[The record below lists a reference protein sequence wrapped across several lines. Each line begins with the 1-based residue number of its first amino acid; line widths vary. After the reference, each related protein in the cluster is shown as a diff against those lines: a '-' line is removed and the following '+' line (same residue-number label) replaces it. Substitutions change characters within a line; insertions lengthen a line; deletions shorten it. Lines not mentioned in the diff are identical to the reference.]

1 MKNSV
6 LPHFIVRNELQQ
18 MQIARYGTVRG
29 HFYCNSPSDW
39 IKMADA
45 TSEQG
50 VEGGGGPLGP
60 EEVRINRLE
69 SLVRSLQMENKRLLT
84 RVEANKPTGATPG
97 GGVRRADSGPH
108 QELINLA
115 REEEGEKGE
124 QDMWCVGVE
133 PTAFPMSLP
142 SSSSNITLLPF
153 ALTRLYVS
161 PARPPTPEQRLVSPQ
176 QWLVERA
183 EPEVDGN
190 IPSLNEVRVALFT
203 QESSA
208 RNMFESQSAGK
219 AGVKRTLSAKSMTAQ
234 SESGIMPHP
243 RPAAV
248 VVHEFS
254 HIYTEFLDDV
264 RHRRRN
270 SLPDTHVPDV
280 AVPSKEESEWR
291 VWLTMCLLL
300 FQSTGL

>member
-1 MKNSV
+1 
-6 LPHFIVRNELQQ
+6 
-18 MQIARYGTVRG
+18 
-29 HFYCNSPSDW
+29 
-39 IKMADA
+39 MADEFGI
-45 TSEQG
+45 TLDSSG
-50 VEGGGGPLGP
+50 VPWRHAL
-60 EEVRINRLE
+60 LE
-69 SLVRSLQMENKRLLT
+69 SDEEENENSSPESFFHFDGGFEGKKLATAPMFVCVGRLASDFAVSHLLQRDAAPSYTLCT
-84 RVEANKPTGATPG
+84 SSTAAVYPRYSGAPEKG
-97 GGVRRADSGPH
+97 
-108 QELINLA
+108 
-115 REEEGEKGE
+115 EGEKGE
-124 QDMWCVGVE
+124 QDMWYVGVE

-142 SSSSNITLLPF
+142 SFISKHYIASV

-161 PARPPTPEQRLVSPQ
+161 PVRPPTPEQRLVSPQ

-219 AGVKRTLSAKSMTAQ
+219 GGVKRTLSAKSMTAQ
-234 SESGIMPHP
+234 SESGIMPLP

-248 VVHEFS
+248 VVYEFA
-254 HIYTEFLDDV
+254 HIHTEFLDDV

-270 SLPDTHVPDV
+270 SLPDTHVLDV

-291 VWLTMCLLL
+291 V
-300 FQSTGL
+300 

>member
-1 MKNSV
+1 
-6 LPHFIVRNELQQ
+6 
-18 MQIARYGTVRG
+18 
-29 HFYCNSPSDW
+29 
-39 IKMADA
+39 MADA

-50 VEGGGGPLGP
+50 VEGDGGPLGP

-84 RVEANKPTGATPG
+84 RVEANKPTGAAPG

-115 REEEGEKGE
+115 QEGVGEKGE
-124 QDMWCVGVE
+124 QDMWYVGVE

-142 SSSSNITLLPF
+142 SFISEHYIASV

-161 PARPPTPEQRLVSPQ
+161 PVRPPTPEQCLVSPQ

-219 AGVKRTLSAKSMTAQ
+219 GGVKRTLSAKSMTAQ
-234 SESGIMPHP
+234 SESGIMPLP

-248 VVHEFS
+248 VVYEFA
-254 HIYTEFLDDV
+254 HIHTEFLDDV

-291 VWLTMCLLL
+291 VWLTVCLLL
-300 FQSTGL
+300 FQSAGL